1 MYHAT
6 NIDRN
11 NFEIVMKYIFHSS
24 YKLDPIEIES
34 DEDVQCFMKEQFRV
48 DSAHRSPLY
57 IEVSQR
63 VLHTNDQEKS
73 GSRGHRFVSGSG
85 SNKCSSLIP
94 AVDHNRTHTTRAENE
109 IPAYAT
115 VNLGDDRVNIDDRAN
130 MRRQNIIIPS
140 SQEHEQPNNMDNDS
154 VDYED
159 EVEDERIEHDF
170 VPNDYVE
177 AYERVGDVDLN
188 ATFEVPIMSEG
199 LVTVVP
205 IMSKGFTTAIP
216 SDMNVRCGSLPVEGD
231 VQTTIYRTSRST
243 SNHTSRAT
251 NTHSNP
257 STCEPSTL
265 TPTPVSVSDDIEVG
279 QICSSKRELQH
290 KLGMYAIK
298 YNYEFKV
305 YKSCTQRFEVKCV
318 DNQRQWRLR
327 AARIEGLEF
336 FSIRVLK
343 NVHNC
348 SVVNN
353 LKSGHR
359 QASSK
364 LVGDEI
370 KEKYDGIARQYRP
383 KEIVFDIDKQHG
395 VRITYTKAWRAK

>member
-85 SNKCSSLIP
+85 SNKCSSSIP
-94 AVDHNRTHTTRAENE
+94 AVDHNRTHRTRAENE

-154 VDYED
+154 VNYED

-199 LVTVVP
+199 LATAVP
-205 IMSKGFTTAIP
+205 IMSEGFTTAIP
-216 SDMNVRCGSLPVEGD
+216 SYMNVRSGSLPVEGD

-257 STCEPSTL
+257 STCEPSTS
-265 TPTPVSVSDDIEVG
+265 TPTPISVSDDIEVG
-279 QICSSKRELQH
+279 QIYSSKRELQH

-305 YKSCTQRFEVKCV
+305 YKSCTQRFEVK
-318 DNQRQWRLR
+318 
-327 AARIEGLEF
+327 
-336 FSIRVLK
+336 
-343 NVHNC
+343 
-348 SVVNN
+348 
-353 LKSGHR
+353 
-359 QASSK
+359 
-364 LVGDEI
+364 
-370 KEKYDGIARQYRP
+370 
-383 KEIVFDIDKQHG
+383 
-395 VRITYTKAWRAK
+395 